1 MVSRRCPDREAAAR
15 GGRRQDRRCAAP
27 GARRR
32 GLLGGGRRRR
42 QRGPLACPRGKLRP
56 HPAGHHAA
64 GLERLPGLRRA
75 APRRRPHAD
84 PHAHGQGRGPRRG
97 RGAGHGG
104 RRLPPEA
111 VLLPGAGVPDP
122 RTAAPGRG
130 GGAAAAGDRGSP
142 AGAASSAGDARDDG
156 DRAHRARV
164 RPAHV
169 PDPPPGT
176 GGLQDPTARRCLGG
190 RLRRRPQR
198 GRGLHRPPASQD
210 RRAVRTAHHR
220 YRAGRRVPHPAAMT
234 GAPSRGWRARTGT
247 LRFRVSAGAVL
258 AVVLVLGAAGVALV
272 LVQYST
278 LLNDLDE
285 TLTHQAEVVQ
295 NRVQAGEPLRPTD
308 LLSDD
313 IAVLVSGPD
322 GDELAGSPGLI
333 GMLFRYGPPPP
344 QRAFSTVALSGPD
357 GAARVHFLA
366 AGESRVWVAGPLDDV
381 RDSTA
386 ALIRSLL
393 IAIPASALALALLVW
408 WTVGRTLRPVENIR
422 AEVERISGSRLE
434 RRVPEPRTADEI
446 ARLAHTMNA
455 MLDRLEAAAEQQ
467 RRFVADASHELRSPL
482 ARMRAEIEVDRAHP
496 AFADPAQTQKSVLE
510 ETARLQR
517 LVDDLLLLARG
528 DAGAVHGARAE
539 PVDLDDMVE
548 QVVVVSRRSGP
559 PRIDTHGVVPVQV
572 TGNRVQLDRVVAN
585 LLDNAVRHARDRVTV
600 ELREGDGVA
609 VLTVADDGPG
619 IPAEARESVFER
631 FSRLDDARSADGGGA
646 GLGLAIARDIAVR
659 HGGSLVLDGEGT
671 SGARFV
677 LTLPLDGR
685 VPPRTDG

>member
-1 MVSRRCPDREAAAR
+1 
-15 GGRRQDRRCAAP
+15 
-27 GARRR
+27 
-32 GLLGGGRRRR
+32 
-42 QRGPLACPRGKLRP
+42 
-56 HPAGHHAA
+56 
-64 GLERLPGLRRA
+64 
-75 APRRRPHAD
+75 
-84 PHAHGQGRGPRRG
+84 
-97 RGAGHGG
+97 
-104 RRLPPEA
+104 
-111 VLLPGAGVPDP
+111 
-122 RTAAPGRG
+122 
-130 GGAAAAGDRGSP
+130 
-142 AGAASSAGDARDDG
+142 
-156 DRAHRARV
+156 
-164 RPAHV
+164 
-169 PDPPPGT
+169 
-176 GGLQDPTARRCLGG
+176 
-190 RLRRRPQR
+190 
-198 GRGLHRPPASQD
+198 
-210 RRAVRTAHHR
+210 
-220 YRAGRRVPHPAAMT
+220 MT
-234 GAPSRGWRARTGT
+234 GARSRGWRVRAGT
-247 LRFRVSAGAVL
+247 LRFRVSAV
-258 AVVLVLGAAGVALV
+258 AVVLVVVVLGAAGVAIV
-272 LVQYST
+272 LAQRST
-278 LLNDLDE
+278 LLSDLDE
-285 TLTHQAEVVQ
+285 NLDHQAAIVEA
-295 NRVQAGEPLRPTD
+295 RLSAGEPLRRTD
-308 LLSDD
+308 MLSDD
-313 IAVLVSGPD
+313 VAVLVSGPD
-322 GDELAGSPGLI
+322 GDEVAGSPGLI
-333 GMLFRYGPPPP
+333 DVLFQYGPTPPHMP
-344 QRAFSTVALSGPD
+344 FTTVALPGPD
-357 GAARVHFLA
+357 GAARVLSRP
-366 AGESRVWVAGPLDDV
+366 AGESTVWVAAPLDDV

-496 AFADPAQTQKSVLE
+496 AFADPAETQKSVLE
-510 ETARLQR
+510 ETVRLQR

-539 PVDLDDMVE
+539 PVDLDDVVE
-548 QVVVVSRRSGP
+548 QLVAVSRRSGP

-572 TGNRVQLDRVVAN
+572 AGNRVQLDRVVAN

-671 SGARFV
+671 PGARFV

-685 VPPRTDG
+685 VPPRTGG